1 MDLLTEFIRTT
12 KEPKEQLRGL
22 AIQMVENNYR
32 YREIQTILNVSVGFI
47 SKCKK
52 AYSKSGVNGLKLGYW
67 GTKGYLTQEQKQE
80 VLTWLKTRSWWT
92 VDEVFD
98 YIEQQYGVT
107 FESKQSYYTLLHQA
121 GLSWKKSQ
129 RTHPNKDE
137 TIVSNLHCNNILKVT
152 ANRQSNFSINC
163 DRSLRIRGCILF
175 GMA

>member
-22 AIQMVENNYR
+22 AMQMVENNYT

-52 AYSKSGVNGLKLGYW
+52 AYSKSGVKGLRLGYR
-67 GTKGYLTQEQKQE
+67 GKRGYLTHQQKQE

-98 YIEQQYGVT
+98 YIEQQYGVI
-107 FESKQSYYTLLHQA
+107 FESKQSYYNLLHLA

-129 RTHPNKDE
+129 PTHPNKDE
-137 TIVSNLHCNNILKVT
+137 TLVAQKNKKLWIYL
-152 ANRQSNFSINC
+152 
-163 DRSLRIRGCILF
+163 
-175 GMA
+175 